1 MIKASLDTSSSRAS
15 FALEQNGKI
24 LVEDF
29 KDCPRGVSSLL
40 PWIIQL
46 VEDQKLT
53 VNDIQQW
60 TVGIGPGSF
69 TGLRV
74 GISFTKGICY
84 NSQAQFRGFN
94 SGYALLQSTEKL
106 DNYEKIAVLHD
117 GRKEEFLVN
126 TFEKKNGLWQNTSV
140 EVVAIKDLDANS
152 FEQAITIMPE
162 TLFEENPSVKGK
174 TQFKTEI
181 PAKHFF
187 KEDTWPAD
195 LQAADDSCE
204 PIYVRPPVFI
214 EPQKIK
220 DISNL
225 LNL

>member
-15 FALEQNGKI
+15 FALEQDGKVI
-24 LVEDF
+24 IEEF

-40 PWIIQL
+40 PWI
-46 VEDQKLT
+46 VELIEAKSISI
-53 VNDIQQW
+53 NDVKQW
-60 TVGIGPGSF
+60 TVGTGPGSF

-74 GISFTKGICY
+74 GIAFIKGICY
-84 NSQAQFRGFN
+84 SSNAEYRGYN
-94 SGYALLQSTEKL
+94 SGFALLHSMDNL
-106 DNYEKIAVLHD
+106 DSYNKVAVLHD

-126 TFEKKNGLWQNTSV
+126 IFEKENGEWQNTSV
-140 EVVAIKDLDANS
+140 EVVAIKDLDASTFDQAVSIMTAEQFGENS
-152 FEQAITIMPE
+152 AVTE
-162 TLFEENPSVKGK
+162 K

-181 PAKHFF
+181 PAKNFF
-187 KEDTWPAD
+187 KAEKFPANNEE
-195 LQAADDSCE
+195 AEDSCE
-204 PIYVRPPVFI
+204 PIYVRPPVFV